1 MPSIITYYSTAGIDK
16 LFRLCWWWAC
26 TMNSTQYSVTQ
37 TTATNYYIH
46 RSIQSLTLITTS
58 LHSTVSWMDESPLSN
73 LNLELVLVQCSQ
85 SWIHHLIYFYIMR
98 MRLLSIL
105 NHDFFP
111 TLLCHSPSLFPFIIS
126 IHSAITAIPLPPLLG
141 LLSLPSSSR
150 YNNYITCHSR
160 ELIKVRTCGWYYY
173 KAPNWRDGPVPIH
186 YNLIK
191 SNQIELNA
199 PSSQVL
205 VANPSLTLIPPSHQQ
220 QHQYPT
226 YHRTRRPRKRPSC
239 KLFRGTRRRWYVPL
253 ASYNHGTRWFTI
265 LWRSILP
272 RHPFPCWLSIQASQ
286 GTLHHPHLPLQH

>member
-1 MPSIITYYSTAGIDK
+1 
-16 LFRLCWWWAC
+16 
-26 TMNSTQYSVTQ
+26 
-37 TTATNYYIH
+37 
-46 RSIQSLTLITTS
+46 
-58 LHSTVSWMDESPLSN
+58 
-73 LNLELVLVQCSQ
+73 
-85 SWIHHLIYFYIMR
+85 

-191 SNQIELNA
+191 SNQIECTIISSSSCKPLTHAHPTITSTTTSISISYLPQNSSTSEKTLLQTVPRDPSEMICSTGKLQSWDQMIHHTLAEYSSSTSISLLIIHSSLPRYTSPPASTTATLIQMEESVLISSRISGVLHWPLARCYWASA
-199 PSSQVL
+199 PSW
-205 VANPSLTLIPPSHQQ
+205 LTPILMIH
-220 QHQYPT
+220 
-226 YHRTRRPRKRPSC
+226 SC
-239 KLFRGTRRRWYVPL
+239 QILHSYSRVIDRGMIAQLESGP
-253 ASYNHGTRWFTI
+253 ASM
-265 LWRSILP
+265 
-272 RHPFPCWLSIQASQ
+272 PCNGMECTGMWSSVV
-286 GTLHHPHLPLQH
+286 